1 MVKMNYK
8 FAIVIYNTEKPDL
21 WNTGG
26 LESVI
31 SLINISLLAN
41 IS

>member
-1 MVKMNYK
+1 MAKIGLKMG
-8 FAIVIYNTEKPDL
+8 VIYNTEKPDL
-21 WNTGG
+21 RNTGG
-26 LESVI
+26 LQSVI